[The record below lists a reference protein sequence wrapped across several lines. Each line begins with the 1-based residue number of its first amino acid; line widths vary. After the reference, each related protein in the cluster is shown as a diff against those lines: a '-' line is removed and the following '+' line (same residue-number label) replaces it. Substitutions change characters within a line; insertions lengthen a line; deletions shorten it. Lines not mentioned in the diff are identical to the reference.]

1 MKPEVRFCALLMN
14 QTLEI
19 FREILEIVCE
29 KNAKGNINLVELK
42 YAKYFVNPKI
52 ENEVFG

>member
-1 MKPEVRFCALLMN
+1 M
-14 QTLEI
+14 LEI
-19 FREILEIVCE
+19 ACE